1 MQAATS
7 PMKQGGVPPSV
18 PMGVGADG
26 KSAMQ
31 DHVMALHSAHH
42 VHHLGDHEED
52 GSYLELLQNAVGS
65 IATGSGGHLQNFR
78 DGITDSSHRPN
89 M

>member
-1 MQAATS
+1 
-7 PMKQGGVPPSV
+7 MKQGGVPPSV
-18 PMGVGADG
+18 PIGAGPDG

-42 VHHLGDHEED
+42 VHHMGEHEED

-65 IATGSGGHLQNFR
+65 ITTGSAGHLPNFR
-78 DGITDSSHRPN
+78 DGISDPAHRSN